1 MLRSSLWNQ
10 FNLCHWH
17 VFVVVAEISW
27 PLLLLLLMLLP
38 LLYPFCI
45 IITHRIIQQR
55 RLTPRL
61 LMWKLPLKCLLQ
73 VRWAANGT
81 CSTHTAKHSTA
92 QQVCY
97 ANSKKEKEI
106 KKYIFIH
113 IEGKVLPS
121 YVYLCI
127 NMRVPGQKHFELRFR
142 QTTFMNLLL

>member
-27 PLLLLLLMLLP
+27 SLLLLLMLLP

-92 QQVCY
+92 SLLCKF
-97 ANSKKEKEI
+97 KKRKGN
-106 KKYIFIH
+106 KKIIIFIH